1 MATQRNS
8 GAALATVV
16 VLLLAASDAAGQTT
30 VSVTLN
36 TRFLSGSFGSAE
48 TTSLFYAP
56 AGIRLETG
64 RFEAAAYFPY
74 LTIHDGTVAPSAGGF
89 VPMQGTVVGAP
100 DLGMSMGTQMGGQ
113 AGGMMGGQTGGM
125 MGGRSTS
132 PVGSPPASG
141 TRALL
146 TTASGFGDVIGSV
159 GYRVLDDPAGGLQM
173 VVTGRVKI
181 PTASPS
187 RGLGTGKVDFGGTG
201 TVRKQFA
208 SGWVYGEGGYLRVGD
223 PAGVDLRNA
232 VLWSFGTGYFVTKRV
247 ALLGSASGNSAIL
260 PGFSAPAEIGGGIG
274 VRLGNATLSIL
285 PTFGLSEASPSYAVN
300 ISLGTQLFRR

>member
-8 GAALATVV
+8 GATLATVV

-64 RFEAAAYFPY
+64 RFEAATYFPY
-74 LTIHDGTVAPSAGGF
+74 LTIRDGTVAPSAGGF
-89 VPMQGTVVGAP
+89 VPMQGTVVGSP
-100 DLGMSMGTQMGGQ
+100 DLGMSMGAQ
-113 AGGMMGGQTGGM
+113 MGGQTGGM
-125 MGGRSTS
+125 MGGWSAPS
-132 PVGSPPASG
+132 LGSPPASG
-141 TRALL
+141 TSPLL

-159 GYRVLDDPAGGLQM
+159 GYRVLDDPAAGLQ
-173 VVTGRVKI
+173 VVVAGRVKI
-181 PTASPS
+181 PTASAS
-187 RGLGTGKVDFGGTG
+187 RGLGTGKVDVGGTG
-201 TVRKQFA
+201 TLRKQFA

-260 PGFSAPAEIGGGIG
+260 PGFSAPAEIGGGVG
-274 VRLGNATLSIL
+274 VRLGSTTLSIL

>member
-1 MATQRNS
+1 M
-8 GAALATVV
+8 V

-64 RFEAAAYFPY
+64 RFEAATYFPY
-74 LTIHDGTVAPSAGGF
+74 LTIRDGTVAPSAGGF
-89 VPMQGTVVGAP
+89 VPMQGTVVGSP
-100 DLGMSMGTQMGGQ
+100 DLGMSMGAQ
-113 AGGMMGGQTGGM
+113 MGGQTGGM
-125 MGGRSTS
+125 MGGWSAPS
-132 PVGSPPASG
+132 LGSPPASG
-141 TRALL
+141 TSPLL

-159 GYRVLDDPAGGLQM
+159 GYRVLDDPAAGLQ
-173 VVTGRVKI
+173 VVVAGRVKI
-181 PTASPS
+181 PTASAS
-187 RGLGTGKVDFGGTG
+187 RGLGTGKVDVGGTG
-201 TVRKQFA
+201 TLRKQFA

-260 PGFSAPAEIGGGIG
+260 PGFSAPAEIGGGVG
-274 VRLGNATLSIL
+274 VRLGSTTLSIL